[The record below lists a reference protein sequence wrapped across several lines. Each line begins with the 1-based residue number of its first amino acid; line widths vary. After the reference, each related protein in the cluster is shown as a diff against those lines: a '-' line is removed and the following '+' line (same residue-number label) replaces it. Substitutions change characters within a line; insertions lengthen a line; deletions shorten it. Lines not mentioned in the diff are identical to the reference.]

1 MQGAGIERK
10 ETFETLLKM
19 KQFPTIILFYIII
32 PVFIWGCN
40 NSSTSRVDNEFALYS
55 TQEIFDSINN
65 SYKLVP
71 AVDHYITIQDDDDL
85 LKTVN
90 ILLDSISKNSFHH
103 LNIEALR
110 IEEKDSGSK
119 LLIINLLENENIND
133 PDSLGHYR
141 TWYDFFQGTMGG
153 EVTSIILRESI
164 LQRNYKGE
172 WIDEMQVYYQNEPI
186 GQWDHIQL
194 DGTILRN

>member
-1 MQGAGIERK
+1 
-10 ETFETLLKM
+10 M
-19 KQFPTIILFYIII
+19 KQFLTSILLYFIIT
-32 PVFIWGCN
+32 VFICGCN
-40 NSSTSRVDNEFALYS
+40 TNSLSKVDNEFALYS
-55 TQEIFDSINN
+55 TREIFDSVNI
-65 SYKLVP
+65 SYKFVP
-71 AVDHYITIQDDDDL
+71 VVDHYIKIKNDHDL

-90 ILLDSISKNSFHH
+90 ILLDSISKNSFHN
-103 LNIEALR
+103 LKIDALR
-110 IEEKDSGSK
+110 IEEKYDSSK
-119 LLIINLLENENIND
+119 LLIINLLENENFTI

-153 EVTSIILRESI
+153 EVTSIILKESI

-194 DGTILRN
+194 NGTILRN